1 MNIFKRSKQQPSTDD
16 DILLNTDDSKRSS
29 KLRAS
34 LIIRWMWIAFL
45 ALGGCIAIFM
55 LLVYN
60 GVIGYMPPIEEL
72 EDPHDK
78 LASVV
83 YASDGTTE
91 LGRYFAGAG
100 NRVYTDYDALSPY
113 VIDALI
119 ATEDVRFKSHS
130 GIDFMALG
138 RTMVKTILMGDKSSG
153 GASTIT
159 QQLAKQLYSQPSS
172 NIFKRA
178 MQKPIEWMIAL
189 KLERFY
195 TKDEILNMYL
205 NRFDF
210 LNNAVGIK
218 TAANVY
224 FGKEPGDLKC
234 EEAAM
239 LVGMLKNPSYFNP
252 LRHAERTL
260 NRRNVVLEQMEK
272 DGKIT
277 KEECDSLKQLPLG
290 LDYHKVDH
298 KVGTAPYLRE
308 EIRRLMTAKKPER
321 PDRSKYGN
329 KMAYDIAMGNYN
341 TDSTQWEENPLY
353 GWIEKNPKPDG
364 SYYNLYTDGLKI
376 YSTIDLRM
384 QDYAEEAVRKHL
396 GETLQPAFFQEKK
409 GQRNGPYTT
418 NQSELSTKGVEQLI
432 KNAIR
437 QSERYRVMK
446 LAGHSQEEIDQAFN
460 TPVEME
466 VFAYVKEDGKTVPG
480 SKTVTMTPR
489 DSLLYMKSIL
499 RTGVMSMDPHTGN
512 VKAYVGG
519 PDFQWFQYDMVSR
532 GKRQIGST
540 AKPFLY
546 TLAMEQDFTP
556 CSRFLNTQPTFN
568 GWSPRNSGG
577 GHIGEMVT
585 LHWALTNSN
594 NWISARLVNELK
606 PINLANKMRVFGLT
620 GHIEA
625 YMPLC
630 LGTVDVPVRDM
641 VGAYTTFANKGIRT
655 DPVFVTRIEDNQGN
669 LIYNATP
676 HRTEVTN
683 EQSYWKILSM
693 LMSVVESGTGASLR
707 SRYGISAQ
715 MGGKTGTTNSN
726 SDSWFMGFTPDLVT
740 GVWVGGDE
748 RYIHFNTMAL
758 GQGARA
764 ALPVYG
770 LYMQKVY
777 ADKSL
782 PYSQDAKFEFPA
794 SFDACN
800 GEHWDSGEVEVQTES
815 VEGIFD

>member
-1 MNIFKRSKQQPSTDD
+1 MNIFKTRKNIKTTDD
-16 DILLNTDDSKRSS
+16 DILLMNDDNKP
-29 KLRAS
+29 KNNIRAG
-34 LIIRWMWIAFL
+34 IIIKWMWIAFI

-55 LLVYN
+55 LMIYN

-119 ATEDVRFKSHS
+119 ATEDVRFESHS

-138 RTMVKTILMGDKSSG
+138 RTMIKTIMMGDKSSG

-172 NIFKRA
+172 NMLKRA

-224 FGKEPGDLKC
+224 FGKEPGDLRC

-260 NRRNVVLEQMEK
+260 NRRNVVLDQMQK
-272 DGKIT
+272 DGKIS
-277 KEECDSLKQLPLG
+277 KEECDSLKNLPLG

-321 PDRSKYGN
+321 PERSKYDN

-376 YSTIDLRM
+376 NYTVELR
-384 QDYAEEAVRKHL
+384 
-396 GETLQPAFFQEKK
+396 
-409 GQRNGPYTT
+409 
-418 NQSELSTKGVEQLI
+418 I
-432 KNAIR
+432 
-437 QSERYRVMK
+437 
-446 LAGHSQEEIDQAFN
+446 
-460 TPVEME
+460 
-466 VFAYVKEDGKTVPG
+466 
-480 SKTVTMTPR
+480 
-489 DSLLYMKSIL
+489 
-499 RTGVMSMDPHTGN
+499 
-512 VKAYVGG
+512 
-519 PDFQWFQYDMVSR
+519 
-532 GKRQIGST
+532 
-540 AKPFLY
+540 
-546 TLAMEQDFTP
+546 
-556 CSRFLNTQPTFN
+556 
-568 GWSPRNSGG
+568 
-577 GHIGEMVT
+577 
-585 LHWALTNSN
+585 
-594 NWISARLVNELK
+594 
-606 PINLANKMRVFGLT
+606 
-620 GHIEA
+620 
-625 YMPLC
+625 
-630 LGTVDVPVRDM
+630 
-641 VGAYTTFANKGIRT
+641 
-655 DPVFVTRIEDNQGN
+655 
-669 LIYNATP
+669 
-676 HRTEVTN
+676 
-683 EQSYWKILSM
+683 
-693 LMSVVESGTGASLR
+693 
-707 SRYGISAQ
+707 
-715 MGGKTGTTNSN
+715 
-726 SDSWFMGFTPDLVT
+726 
-740 GVWVGGDE
+740 
-748 RYIHFNTMAL
+748 
-758 GQGARA
+758 
-764 ALPVYG
+764 
-770 LYMQKVY
+770 QK
-777 ADKSL
+777 
-782 PYSQDAKFEFPA
+782 
-794 SFDACN
+794 
-800 GEHWDSGEVEVQTES
+800 
-815 VEGIFD
+815 

>member
-1 MNIFKRSKQQPSTDD
+1 MNIFKGSKRKQYSDD
-16 DILLNTDDSKRSS
+16 DIPLLSDEKPTKKGPRT
-29 KLRAS
+29 AS
-34 LIIRWMWIAFL
+34 VIKWMWISFL
-45 ALGGCIAIFM
+45 ALGGAIGIFM
-55 LLVYN
+55 LLIYN

-119 ATEDVRFKSHS
+119 ATEDVRFESHS
-130 GIDFMALG
+130 GIDFWARG
-138 RTMVKTILMGDKSSG
+138 RTMVKTVMMGDKSSG

-172 NIFKRA
+172 NMLKRA
-178 MQKPIEWMIAL
+178 RQKPIEWMIAL

-224 FGKEPGDLKC
+224 FGKEPGELRC

-239 LVGMLKNPSYFNP
+239 LVGMLKNPSYYNP
-252 LRHAERTL
+252 LRHPERTL
-260 NRRNVVLEQMEK
+260 NRRNTVLEQMEK
-272 DGKIT
+272 AGKLS
-277 KEECDSLKQLPLG
+277 KEECASLKLLPLG

-321 PDRSKYGN
+321 PDKSKYDN

-364 SYYNLYTDGLKI
+364 SKYNLYTDGLKI
-376 YSTIDLRM
+376 YSTIDLKM
-384 QDYAEEAVRKHL
+384 QEYAEEAVRKHL

-409 GQRNGPYTT
+409 GQKNGPYTT
-418 NQSELSTKGVEQLI
+418 NQAELSTKGVEQLI
-432 KNAIR
+432 RNAIR

-446 LAGHSQEEIDQAFN
+446 LAGHSQEEIDRAFN
-460 TPVEME
+460 TPVEMDI
-466 VFAYVKEDGKTVPG
+466 FAYVKEDGKTVPG

-499 RTGVMSMDPHTGN
+499 RTGLMSMDPHTGN

-577 GHIGEMVT
+577 GHVGEMVT

-655 DPVFVTRIEDNQGN
+655 DPVFVTKIEDNQGN
-669 LIYNATP
+669 LIYSATP
-676 HRTEVTN
+676 HRTEVTS

-740 GVWVGGDE
+740 GTWVGGDE

-764 ALPVYG
+764 ALPIYG

-777 ADKSL
+777 ADKTL
-782 PYSQDAKFEFPA
+782 PYTQDAKFEFPA
-794 SFDACN
+794 DFDVC
-800 GEHWDSGEVEVQTES
+800 GGEVWESGPKEVETES
-815 VEGIFD
+815 VEGIFE